1 MPGIETTGDGAGCE
15 GAAPFVQ
22 LAMAR
27 CFSCGHQFDP
37 KLKAFR
43 STLCPSCG
51 ADVRVCKNCV
61 FYDPTAHWECRETI
75 PEAVRDK
82 ERANFCDYFRLGE
95 NPATPKGAV
104 DQEPKESARNAFDA
118 LFTNDDD

>member
-1 MPGIETTGDGAGCE
+1 
-15 GAAPFVQ
+15 
-22 LAMAR
+22 MAR
-27 CFSCGHQFDP
+27 CFSCGHEFDST
-37 KLKAFR
+37 LKAFR

-61 FYDPTAHWECRETI
+61 FYDPKAHWECRETI

-95 NPATPKGAV
+95 NPVTPGGSVEDSSK
-104 DQEPKESARNAFDA
+104 KEARNAFDS
-118 LFTNDDD
+118 LFSDDGN